1 MAAAAVWT
9 AAVARAGCWRSG
21 SGLERT
27 RGRDGRTSA
36 GGTAAVETAAVE
48 TEAVETGAVETA
60 AAELEAADVHPG
72 VAGQERPDAGLAGQ
86 LAL

>member
-21 SGLERT
+21 SGLGRT
-27 RGRDGRTSA
+27 RWRDGRTSA

-48 TEAVETGAVETA
+48 TGAVETEA
-60 AAELEAADVHPG
+60 AGLEVADVHPG
-72 VAGQERPDAGLAGQ
+72 VAGQERPDAVLAGQ